1 MREVLPVLETAGV
14 EELRLLRAQVED
26 ELRRRDVNMAHE
38 PHDDKPR
45 TQREL
50 YAVAD
55 GVKHMTSG
63 QLDLA
68 TQSFRAWFR
77 SSRTPVQYR
86 SRGRV
91 LMSFLLIRYGALRL
105 GELLSLDDLRDTNLP
120 GKTVSVGGSNA
131 RTIRLPDDVSAELS
145 SMLKSPM
152 YYTLRGKI
160 FQIDQGYLRR
170 KFYERAKECA
180 LPGYLL
186 NPRVTRQ
193 SRGIELLRA
202 GMPVKVVQTFM
213 GWQSQD
219 QATGFLELSD
229 SAFRGIVERFMEREA
244 RSKTSARNVFSGKV
258 ESVIRE
264 GILAQVTLAAV
275 SGLKIISVITEE
287 SLNNLGLAVGSSVTA
302 VVKAPWIGLEK
313 IREPAEEASGEN
325 FAEAAQEADSLGI
338 FPDRRVLLNVN
349 NNFSGTVTRVALSET
364 VAEVLADLP
373 DGHKVCALVTRE
385 SAERLELKPGSNVL
399 VSFRSLAV
407 VLNV

>member
-1 MREVLPVLETAGV
+1 MREMLPRLENAEV
-14 EELRLLRAQVED
+14 EELRLLRARVES
-26 ELRRRDVNMAHE
+26 ELLRRDVNTAHE
-38 PHDDKPR
+38 PQDDQPR
-45 TQREL
+45 AQQEL

-55 GVKHMTSG
+55 GVKHMTSEH
-63 QLDLA
+63 LDRA
-68 TQSFRAWFR
+68 AQCFRAWFQ
-77 SSRTPVQYR
+77 SSRTPVQSR

-91 LMSFLLIRYGALRL
+91 WMSFLLIRYAALRL
-105 GELLSLDDLRDTNLP
+105 GELLALNDLRDIDLP
-120 GKTVSVGGSNA
+120 GRTVSVGGSNA
-131 RTIRLPDDVSAELS
+131 RTIRLPDDVSGELAA
-145 SMLKSPM
+145 MLKSPM

-180 LPGYLL
+180 LPGSLL

-213 GWQSQD
+213 GWSSQD
-219 QATGFLELSD
+219 QATGLLALSD
-229 SAFRGIVERFMEREA
+229 SAFRRIVEQFLEREV

-258 ESVIRE
+258 ASVRRE
-264 GILAQVTLAAV
+264 GILAQVTLTAA
-275 SGLKIISVITEE
+275 SGLEIISVITEE

-302 VVKAPWIGLEK
+302 VVKAPWVCLEK
-313 IREPAEEASGEN
+313 IPEPADEAPGEN
-325 FAEAAQEADSLGI
+325 FTQEAQEAVSLGI
-338 FPDRRVLLNVN
+338 FPDRRILLNAKN
-349 NNFSGTVTRVALSET
+349 SFLGTVTRVALSET

-385 SAERLELKPGSNVL
+385 SAERLELKPGCGVR